1 MTKPKPMPAVAEL
14 RKAFVYNAVTG
25 DLFRKKKD
33 NKLSLCASKSAQG
46 YYITKYKGSTYKVSR
61 LIWVIMT
68 NEDPGF
74 MTIDHIN
81 RVRDD
86 NRWCNLRLADYSL
99 QKQNRGVLKTSSSK
113 LKGAFVD
120 KRPWGKP
127 YRSAIMRNGARIS
140 LGSFNSPE
148 EAHQAYIKAGGT
160 P

>member
-1 MTKPKPMPAVAEL
+1 MT
-14 RKAFVYNAVTG
+14 G
-25 DLFRKKKD
+25 
-33 NKLSLCASKSAQG
+33 
-46 YYITKYKGSTYKVSR
+46 
-61 LIWVIMT
+61 
-68 NEDPGF
+68 EDPGL

-99 QKQNRGVLKTSSSK
+99 QKQNRGVLKTSSTK
-113 LKGAFVD
+113 LKGAFVA

-127 YRSAIMRNGARIS
+127 YRSAITRNGVRIS